1 MQKSIA
7 CWDSPEEECI
17 FESINLELKVLK
29 LFAVTMC
36 CLLAARYRIRVQ
48 QKKSSSLVILYNV
61 DML

>member
-17 FESINLELKVLK
+17 FESINLKLKVLK

-48 QKKSSSLVILYNV
+48 QKI
-61 DML
+61 D